1 MAKKI
6 VDSHRGVIDV
16 ASEIG
21 EGTTFTV
28 RLPMV
33 ASGSVEIHA

>member
-16 ASEIG
+16 QSKVG
-21 EGTTFTV
+21 VGTAFTV
-28 RLPMV
+28 RLPMIG
-33 ASGSVEIHA
+33 SGSGETHS